1 MSPVSE
7 FRSSAPQTSTS
18 GQGSPAPAAPQ
29 SIQSAVVQLVDP
41 RETLTPMLEGLSRA
55 LGYRRA
61 VVALYD
67 PSRGVLRG
75 TVGLNVPDA
84 LVESIE
90 IPLGEAESPMVI
102 ALREGVP
109 VRVDDIRTQSR
120 LGEDAL
126 GLLLEMEISS
136 FAVVPLR
143 SSSEQYGLA
152 TWQGRDVPS
161 VGVVIL
167 SKDGPITDAD
177 IERLMPFATQ
187 AGTALVRA
195 SDVERLQD
203 SSEQHAVEKEWLF
216 WMVNGFADPVV
227 LTDADN
233 DIILQNVRAQTLFKA
248 NPDASEGK
256 RRAIWMNNF
265 LFTATLSTSKLEQN
279 AAGRSA
285 SDLTLVDPIEG
296 TELLFEMRT
305 LPATNYFNGARGTV
319 AVLTN
324 ITDLRHATDQVTQN
338 VHRLQTAEEEIRL
351 ERDRLNLIMR
361 SVPNPIIL
369 LDIDNQPILMNHEAL
384 RLFQASALDS
394 HRSRRAQLCV
404 SNEAKFTSFV
414 SQLRLDPAPGLIAEI
429 VLTDPDT
436 REPLTMSVT
445 STEVRDEL
453 GTVAATVSVM
463 QDVSRLRE
471 LERRRIEQI
480 LFDSEKLAATGRLAA
495 SIAHEINNPL
505 EAIKNALYLLTNK
518 IAADDPNAKFLQI
531 ATKETDRVS
540 RILRQML
547 GFYRAPKMEP
557 TDINRLIEESEA
569 LIEKHLKQ
577 NRVKIDN
584 DLDAQLP
591 PVIASA
597 DQLKQVLLNLMLNGQ
612 QAMPEGGTIFVSTRV
627 SHGADPEFLMS
638 DSVHIQI
645 RDTGK
650 GIAEENLPHIFEPFF
665 STKDEKGTGL
675 GLWVS
680 QGIVQAH
687 GGSIKLR
694 SREGGG
700 TVFSVALP
708 IGGPSEHGER

>member
-1 MSPVSE
+1 MHPVTE
-7 FRSSAPQTSTS
+7 FRSSAPQASTS
-18 GQGSPAPAAPQ
+18 GQGGLAPAPRQ

-61 VVALYD
+61 IVALYD
-67 PSRGVLRG
+67 PARGVLRG

-109 VRVDDIRTQSR
+109 VRVDAKSKLD
-120 LGEDAL
+120 EDLL

-136 FAVVPLR
+136 CAVVPLR
-143 SSSEQYGLA
+143 SSSEQFGLA
-152 TWQGRDVPS
+152 TWQGRDVPA

-167 SKDGPITDAD
+167 SKDETISDAD

-203 SSEQHAVEKEWLF
+203 SSEQQAVEKEWLY

-248 NPDASEGK
+248 NPDDSEGK

-265 LFTATLSTSKLEQN
+265 LFTAALSTSKLEQN

-285 SDLTLVDPIEG
+285 HDLTLVDPIEG
-296 TELLFEMRT
+296 TELLLEMRT

-324 ITDLRHATDQVTQN
+324 ITDLRHATEQVTQN

-351 ERDRLNLIMR
+351 DRDRLNLNMR

-369 LDIDNQPILMNHEAL
+369 MDIDNKPILMNHEAL

-394 HRSRRAQLCV
+394 HRSRRAHLCIA
-404 SNEAKFTSFV
+404 NEAKFTSFV
-414 SQLRLDPAPGLIAEI
+414 SQLRLDPAPGLIAEL

-436 REPLTMSVT
+436 REPLAMSVS

-453 GTVAATVSVM
+453 GAVAATVSVM
-463 QDVSRLRE
+463 QDVTRLRE

-518 IAADDPNAKFLQI
+518 ISADDPNAKFLQI

-577 NRVKIDN
+577 NRVRIDN
-584 DLDAQLP
+584 DLDPQLP
-591 PVIASA
+591 LVIASA
-597 DQLKQVLLNLMLNGQ
+597 DQLRQVLLNLMLNGQ

-627 SHGADPEFLMS
+627 SQGADPEFLMS
-638 DSVHIQI
+638 DSVHIQV

-694 SREGGG
+694 SREGRG

-708 IGGPSEHGER
+708 IGGPTEHAER

>member
-1 MSPVSE
+1 MAATE
-7 FRSSAPQTSTS
+7 FRSSAPLTSQA
-18 GQGSPAPAAPQ
+18 GQAALAPSAPQ

-41 RETLTPMLEGLSRA
+41 REMLMPMLEGLSRA

-67 PSRGVLRG
+67 PARGALRG
-75 TVGLNVPDA
+75 TIGLNVSDA
-84 LVESIE
+84 LVASIE
-90 IPLGEAESPMVI
+90 IPLDQADSPMVV

-109 VRVDDIRTQSR
+109 LRVDDTRTQSR
-120 LGEDAL
+120 LGGDAL
-126 GLLLEMEISS
+126 GLLLEMDISS
-136 FAVVPLR
+136 FVVVPLR
-143 SSSEQYGLA
+143 SSSEQFGLA
-152 TWQGRDVPS
+152 TWQGRDVPA
-161 VGVVIL
+161 VGVAIL
-167 SKDGPITDAD
+167 SKDDLITDAD

-187 AGTALVRA
+187 AGEALVRA
-195 SDVERLQD
+195 SDVERLKD
-203 SSEQHAVEKEWLF
+203 SSEQHAVEKEWLY

-227 LTDADN
+227 LTDANN
-233 DIILQNVRAQTLFKA
+233 DIILENLRAETLFKA
-248 NPDASEGK
+248 NAEDSEGK
-256 RRAIWMNNF
+256 RRAITMNNF
-265 LFTATLSTSKLEQN
+265 LFTAALSTIKLEHS
-279 AAGRSA
+279 AAGRFTR
-285 SDLTLVDPIEG
+285 DLTLVDPIEG

-324 ITDLRHATDQVTQN
+324 ITDLRHATEQVTEN
-338 VHRLQTAEEEIRL
+338 VYRLQTAEEEIRL

-369 LDIDNQPILMNHEAL
+369 MDIINQPILMNHEAL
-384 RLFQASALDS
+384 RLFQASPLDS
-394 HRSRRAQLCV
+394 HRGRRAQVCM

-414 SQLRLDPAPGLIAEI
+414 SQVRLDPAQGMSGEI
-429 VLTDPDT
+429 VLTDPDS
-436 REPLTMSVT
+436 REPLAMSVT

-453 GTVAATVSVM
+453 GAVAATVSVM

-471 LERRRIEQI
+471 LERRRLEQI

-518 IAADDPNAKFLQI
+518 ISADDPNAKFLQI

-547 GFYRAPKMEP
+547 GFYRPPKMEP
-557 TDINRLIEESEA
+557 TDINRLIEDSEA
-569 LIEKHLKQ
+569 LIEKHLRQ
-577 NRVKIDN
+577 NRIKIEN
-584 DLDAQLP
+584 DLDPSLP
-591 PVIASA
+591 LIIASA
-597 DQLKQVLLNLMLNGQ
+597 DQIRQVLLNLMLNAQ
-612 QAMPEGGTIFVSTRV
+612 QAMSEGGTLFVSTRV

-638 DSVHIQI
+638 DSVHVQI
-645 RDTGK
+645 RDTGN
-650 GIAEENLPHIFEPFF
+650 GIPEEHLAHIFEPFF

-694 SREGGG
+694 SREGRG
-700 TVFSVALP
+700 TTFSVALP
-708 IGGPSEHGER
+708 IGGPAEHAER